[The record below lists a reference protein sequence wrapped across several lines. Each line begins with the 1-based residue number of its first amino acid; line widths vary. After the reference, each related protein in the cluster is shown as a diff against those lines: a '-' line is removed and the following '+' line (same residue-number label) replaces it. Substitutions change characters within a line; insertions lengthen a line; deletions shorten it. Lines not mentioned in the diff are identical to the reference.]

1 MQQTTDVKELV
12 NDLFAAGAHIGFVR
26 SRRHPS
32 VAKYLHSTR
41 SRKDIINLE
50 TTAPLLATAEE
61 FAMTLG
67 RLGKTLLFVGTK
79 PEVKEIVREA
89 AVSVEQPY
97 VTERWLGGTLTNLA
111 EIKKRTK
118 RYTTLRD
125 QRDAETLVYKTKK
138 EKLMLERE
146 LARLERNFKG
156 ISTMD
161 QLPDALFVVDPKHEH
176 IAVAEARQLGIPVI
190 ALANTDC
197 DISLTRYPV
206 VANDT
211 MSTSVAHIV
220 KRVRNAFKSGKTAS
234 VTYTWQ
240 VSFPLFIS
248 LCVRLQILPYEQRRY

>member
-1 MQQTTDVKELV
+1 MQKTTDVKELV
-12 NDLFAAGAHIGFVR
+12 NDLFAAGAHTGFVR

-50 TTAPLLATAEE
+50 ETAPLLVSAEE
-61 FAMTLG
+61 FATTLG

-79 PEVKEIVREA
+79 PEVKDVVREA

-97 VTERWLGGTLTNLA
+97 VTERWLGGTLTNLV

-125 QRDAETLVYKTKK
+125 QRDSETLIYKTKK

-146 LARLERNFKG
+146 IARLERNFKG

-161 QLPDALFVVDPKHEH
+161 QLPDALFVVDSRHEH
-176 IAVAEARQLGIPVI
+176 IAVTEARQLGIPVI

-197 DISLTRYPV
+197 DISLSRYPILG
-206 VANDT
+206 NDT
-211 MSTSVAHIV
+211 MTTSVDYIV
-220 KRVRNAFKSGKTAS
+220 KRVRDAFQAGKTA
-234 VTYTWQ
+234 
-240 VSFPLFIS
+240 
-248 LCVRLQILPYEQRRY
+248 